1 MTNKDRIKREIV
13 EELGQRELR
22 TFTRD
27 QLQSLLD
34 SKSSKSFSTV
44 EHLRWDLRQIFEL
57 AVAEGIINRNPA
69 AMLFTPREC
78 SRPKHRTMSAD
89 QVKAA
94 LAVLELRERLVFK
107 LAVLAGMRPGEIFAL
122 RRTRLGENIAD
133 IQERIYRGELDTPKT
148 QRSIRQVALS
158 ATVREDL
165 ETWLKTSPTVSE
177 RWLFPS
183 ENPAKPKSKDNVLY
197 RYMRPR
203 LKTVQLDW
211 VDYQVMRRTHASLMR
226 EQGVDP
232 KVVADSMG
240 HDVRVNLNV
249 YTQTSI
255 DTRLE
260 AVQTLESAF
269 VN

>member
-1 MTNKDRIKREIV
+1 
-13 EELGQRELR
+13 
-22 TFTRD
+22 
-27 QLQSLLD
+27 
-34 SKSSKSFSTV
+34 
-44 EHLRWDLRQIFEL
+44 
-57 AVAEGIINRNPA
+57 
-69 AMLFTPREC
+69 
-78 SRPKHRTMSAD
+78 
-89 QVKAA
+89 
-94 LAVLELRERLVFK
+94 
-107 LAVLAGMRPGEIFAL
+107 MRPGEIFAL
-122 RRTRLGENIAD
+122 RRTRLGENTAD

-165 ETWLKTSPTVSE
+165 ETWLKTSPTVFE

-183 ENPAKPKSKDNVLY
+183 ENPAKPLSKDNVLY
-197 RYMRPR
+197 PYLRPR
-203 LKTVQLDW
+203 LKKVQLDW